1 MKHAV
6 LPAKDALLLACRVE
20 PRDDHPLLRG
30 IHLLAGLHERRLR
43 EEVDATHFHAGR
55 QTLALAID
63 HWVAAEL
70 PVPRGGARMHTE
82 TLGSVLDRL
91 AEHCALAH
99 AALSSAPKGQVHE
112 AWELLAELALG
123 YQDLAIDLTAGS
135 RRLPAIPGARTRS
148 NRADASSTNIECL
161 FSRQRRPVSLAE
173 AGRSASKLALSA

>member
-1 MKHAV
+1 M
-6 LPAKDALLLACRVE
+6 E

-43 EEVDATHFHAGR
+43 EDVDATHFHAGR
-55 QTLALAID
+55 QTIALTID
-63 HWVAAEL
+63 HWVATEL

-91 AEHCALAH
+91 AQHCALAH

-123 YQDLAIDLTAGS
+123 YQDLAVDLTAGA
-135 RRLPAIPGARTRS
+135 RRLPDSFMTDLGHAVRRRRGIDSQRVVPLGHHRGAS
-148 NRADASSTNIECL
+148 IIS
-161 FSRQRRPVSLAE
+161 
-173 AGRSASKLALSA
+173 LSA

>member
-43 EEVDATHFHAGR
+43 EEVDATRFHAGR
-55 QTLALAID
+55 HTIALAID
-63 HWVAAEL
+63 HWVAVEL

-123 YQDLAIDLTAGS
+123 YQDLAVDLTTGS
-135 RRLPAIPGARTRS
+135 RRLPDSFMTDLGHAVRRRRGIDS
-148 NRADASSTNIECL
+148 
-161 FSRQRRPVSLAE
+161 QRVVSMDHHR
-173 AGRSASKLALSA
+173 GTSIISLSA